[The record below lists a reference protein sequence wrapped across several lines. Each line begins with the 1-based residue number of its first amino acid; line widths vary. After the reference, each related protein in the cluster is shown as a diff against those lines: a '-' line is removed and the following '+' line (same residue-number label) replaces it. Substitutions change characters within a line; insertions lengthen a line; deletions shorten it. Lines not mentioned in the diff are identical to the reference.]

1 MKKKFSDADPATP
14 KGKQRL
20 IKGFTPPSPI
30 HRNIPLAFLWGGGMC
45 AAGEAIRQRLV
56 TAGVTEDDSFL
67 YISLGVITLAALA
80 TALGI
85 FDRLVRYAGA
95 GLLVPISGFSNSIVS
110 SSIDAKS
117 EGRIV
122 GVGSALFTVS
132 GPVIVW
138 GLTFGALYGA
148 AYYLSGMLAR

>member
-1 MKKKFSDADPATP
+1 
-14 KGKQRL
+14 
-20 IKGFTPPSPI
+20 
-30 HRNIPLAFLWGGGMC
+30 MC